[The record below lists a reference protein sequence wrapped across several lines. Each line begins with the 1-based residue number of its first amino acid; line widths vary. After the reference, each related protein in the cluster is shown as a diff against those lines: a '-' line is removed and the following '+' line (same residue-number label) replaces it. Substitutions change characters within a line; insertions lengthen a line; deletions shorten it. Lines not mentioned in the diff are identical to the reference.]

1 VSPAYLVGDALATQY
16 SATSFLEDKLV
27 LGRWLG
33 PSIDVGPAMTGKI
46 LKNNGNTCHV
56 STYRPLTKEEY
67 QDPVKIQQMKQFTI
81 DIHEALGPAAT
92 KSDFEDEF

>member
-1 VSPAYLVGDALATQY
+1 MTGQTADISQFFELGWYEWCLYHD
-16 SATSFLEDKLV
+16 SAISFPEDKLV

-67 QDPVKIQQMKQFTI
+67 QDPVKIQQI
-81 DIHEALGPAAT
+81 
-92 KSDFEDEF
+92 